1 MPAAVD
7 SFTLDM
13 NAFGDDDDVSESQSD
28 SDKKA
33 ESETAPEEKPD
44 ETKTEE
50 SVSDISDKT
59 EDEPVNSVKR
69 DTVNPFDATGSDN
82 IDNENDVLS
91 DFEIDFSI
99 FEEDPDKE
107 IKTADKKNEKK
118 NSKKSKRSRRK

>member
-82 IDNENDVLS
+82 IDDENDVLS

-107 IKTADKKNEKK
+107 IKPAGKKNEKK
-118 NSKKSKRSRRK
+118 NSKKLKRSKRK